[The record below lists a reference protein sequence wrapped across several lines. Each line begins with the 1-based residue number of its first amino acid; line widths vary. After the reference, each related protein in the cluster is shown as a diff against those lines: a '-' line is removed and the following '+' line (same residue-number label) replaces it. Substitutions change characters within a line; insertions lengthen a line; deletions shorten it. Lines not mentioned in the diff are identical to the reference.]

1 MVITLYRSG
10 RFPTHGYIA
19 GESPDGLVTLN
30 SAPGRAEV
38 DLFAEVTNV
47 WLRSTLSTAAGIYQF
62 DGLDRSLSYYVLG
75 KDLTGTY
82 NHVVMGRI
90 TPAEYP

>member
-1 MVITLYRSG
+1 MVINHYRSA
-10 RFPTHGYIA
+10 RSTSLGYIA

-30 SAPGRAEV
+30 SVPGRAEV
-38 DLFAEVTNV
+38 NLFDEATDTRM
-47 WLRSTLSTAAGIYQF
+47 RSTLSAPNGRYQF
-62 DGLDRSLSYYVLG
+62 DALDPGVTYYVLG

-90 TPAEYP
+90 APVAYT